1 MLRIINNSS
10 SFADSDLVMMVRR
23 ENNAKRNYLLVNSR
37 QGKHI
42 PADPSEVLD
51 LFRQLADEL
60 KKHIKSD
67 KIVFIGFAETATA
80 VGAGVASHFENSFYI
95 HTTRETDTEGVP
107 VVEFR
112 EEHSHAA
119 EQLLY
124 CDRWDEII
132 SDTEHI
138 VFVEDEIST
147 GKTIMNFIKALKTG
161 GKVSETVKFSA
172 CSILNGM
179 TPEREKEL
187 KEENVNF
194 YYLLRHCAEPDSD
207 EVYTFT
213 PDIQK
218 RNKDYTITEKT
229 VHGMKNPR
237 TGIPSAEYILS
248 CMELAEH
255 SADFAE
261 VKDKNIA
268 VIGTEECM
276 FPAIC
281 TALQLSKS
289 GAASVVTHSS
299 TRSPIVAD
307 RADGY
312 PLKSRFQVESFY
324 EKERRTFI
332 YNSDIKRYDLVM
344 IVTDSGKSD
353 YDFSSVA
360 DAFRLSESFIL
371 VRWVK

>member
-1 MLRIINNSS
+1 
-10 SFADSDLVMMVRR
+10 MMVRR

-42 PADPSEVLD
+42 PADPDEVLD
-51 LFRQLADEL
+51 LFRQLADEV
-60 KKHIKSD
+60 KKHIQSE
-67 KIVFIGFAETATA
+67 KIIFIGFAETATA

-95 HTTRETDTEGVP
+95 HTTRETKTEGVP

-124 CDRWDEII
+124 CDRWSEIV
-132 SDTEHI
+132 SEAEHI

-147 GKTIMNFIKALKTG
+147 GRTIMNFINALKSN
-161 GKVSETVKFSA
+161 GKVSETVIFSA

-179 TPEREKEL
+179 TTEREKKL
-187 KEENVNF
+187 KEDNVNF

-207 EVYTFT
+207 EVYTFS
-213 PDIQK
+213 PENRK
-218 RNKDYTITEKT
+218 RNSQYVITEKT
-229 VHGMKNPR
+229 VNGRINPR
-237 TGIPSAEYILS
+237 TGCYASDYISS
-248 CMELAEH
+248 CRKLAEQV
-255 SADFAE
+255 ALLTDIRD
-261 VKDKNIA
+261 KDIA

-276 FPAIC
+276 FPAVC
-281 TALQLSKS
+281 TAAEIMKS
-289 GAASVVTHSS
+289 GAASVVTHST

-307 RADGY
+307 RAEGY
-312 PLKSRFQVESFY
+312 PLKSRYQVESFY

-344 IVTDSGKSD
+344 IVTDSENSD
-353 YDFSSVA
+353 YDFSSMA
-360 DAFRLSESFIL
+360 DAFGMSDSFIV